1 LVSTPGHQD
10 GLYWPAAGAGTESP
24 LAQLIDGAQD
34 AGLSGELDGDKP
46 TQYEGYYFRVL
57 EAQGLNADGGAKSY
71 IESSHMTGG
80 FALIAWPA
88 EFDSSGIMSFLV
100 GPDGVVYQKDLGLS
114 TRRIAAA
121 VKTFDPDV
129 TWSRVDM
136 THE

>member
-1 LVSTPGHQD
+1 
-10 GLYWPAAGAGTESP
+10 
-24 LAQLIDGAQD
+24 
-34 AGLSGELDGDKP
+34 
-46 TQYEGYYFRVL
+46 
-57 EAQGLNADGGAKSY
+57 
-71 IESSHMTGG
+71 MTGG

-114 TRRIAAA
+114 TQRIAVA
-121 VKTFDPDV
+121 VKTFDPDL